1 MPAGYE
7 MLLFD
12 VKSLFTNVL
21 LNQTIDIILRRIYD
35 HKELETSITRCEV
48 KEMLILSTTNVHFTY
63 NRNIFVQTNG
73 VATGSPVG
81 PIFIS

>member
-35 HKELETSITRCEV
+35 HKELETSITRCEM
-48 KEMLILSTTNVHFTY
+48 KEMFILSTKNVHFTY
-63 NRNIFVQTNG
+63 NRKIFVQTNG